1 MARLPIPPISANS
14 DGVYQVSDELL
25 QLVNN
30 VKDKIKDEDL

>member
-1 MARLPIPPISANS
+1 MAKLPIPSTTNS

-30 VKDKIKDEDL
+30 VKDKIRD